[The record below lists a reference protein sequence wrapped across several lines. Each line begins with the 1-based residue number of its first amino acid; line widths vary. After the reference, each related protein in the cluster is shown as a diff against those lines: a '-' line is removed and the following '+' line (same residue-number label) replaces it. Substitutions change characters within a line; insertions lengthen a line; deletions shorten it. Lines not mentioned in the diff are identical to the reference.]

1 LFGLERTLGAR
12 LVTYADDLVIL
23 CRRGKA
29 EAALQRLREI
39 MGKLKLTVNEEKTRI
54 CKVPEGEFDF
64 LGYTFGRMFSA
75 RTGHSGIAA
84 EAFPDL
90 VRAPERSDEHG
101 WDPKGPPTLIDLRA
115 NLDASGSVTAWESE
129 FFIPQGAATDVD
141 LIAATLANM
150 PAEHLLSPGGILNDS
165 AIGYKFPNIKTV
177 CHRLET
183 TPLRPAWIRAPGR
196 LQNTFA
202 NECFIDE
209 IAAAV
214 EEDPLNFR
222 VIYTDPSDRRGLAVL
237 DRLAN
242 LAKWDKRASPQ
253 KSIAG
258 NVVKGRVQLR

>member
-1 LFGLERTLGAR
+1 
-12 LVTYADDLVIL
+12 
-23 CRRGKA
+23 
-29 EAALQRLREI
+29 
-39 MGKLKLTVNEEKTRI
+39 M
-54 CKVPEGEFDF
+54 
-64 LGYTFGRMFSA
+64 
-75 RTGHSGIAA
+75 
-84 EAFPDL
+84 
-90 VRAPERSDEHG
+90 
-101 WDPKGPPTLIDLRA
+101 IDLRA

-141 LIAATLANM
+141 LIAATLADM